1 MKRVFDS
8 PYLVPGFLLLLC
20 LLGILLSGCSVRVP
34 VYQESYGHVVV
45 SVDYEAP
52 PDPINLWHADAPTG
66 WSK

>member
-8 PYLVPGFLLLLC
+8 PYLVPGFMLLLC

-34 VYQESYGHVVV
+34 VYQEAYGHVVL

-52 PDPINLWHADAPTG
+52 RNVRMAHADAPTG